1 MRIVKI
7 EDRCLGEGV
16 CAAIA
21 EWVERVALQLGWASI
36 GCRGDERDG
45 SVASRHRGRVI
56 KKLAWNRV
64 FHPFGERNEVG
75 FRTTA
80 ASESDAGEGDRGT
93 HELEEIAL
101 RKPAIF
107 IHLRTTGEF
116 PLEVFYKL
124 GIVLEFTQTAPD
136 GWILFGSRVV

>member
-1 MRIVKI
+1 M
-7 EDRCLGEGV
+7 GEGV

-21 EWVERVALQLGWASI
+21 EWVQWVALQLGWASI

-45 SVASRHRGRVI
+45 SVAGRHRGRVI

-64 FHPFGERNEVG
+64 FHTFSERNEVG
-75 FRTTA
+75 FRTAA

-101 RKPAIF
+101 GEPAIF
-107 IHLRTTGEF
+107 IHLRPTGEF
-116 PLEVFYKL
+116 PLKVFYKL
-124 GIVLEFTQTAPD
+124 RVILTLTQTAPKR
-136 GWILFGSRVV
+136 GILFGSWVV